1 MEAMKIKLGC
11 DPEVFLT
18 DAAGALVSSIG
29 KIGGSKQ
36 HPRQLPIG
44 PGYFVQEDNVALE
57 FNIPPAESKELF
69 VNYIK
74 NVKNYLGAYVT
85 ELGMKF
91 SAESAAH
98 FPVEQLQHPAAME
111 FGCDPDFNAWNG
123 GQANLKPMA
132 DDWRLR
138 SCGGHV
144 HVGYK
149 FATRREV
156 LRFIKMMD
164 LYLGVPS
171 VLMDNGEL
179 RKQLYGAAGAFR
191 FKPYGAEYRTLS
203 NFWIFKDE
211 LIEWVWNATEL
222 AMDAWQNKKDKQIV
236 SDDADNILLAVN
248 GNSKETA
255 QMLVNKY
262 NLPVVYA

>member
-1 MEAMKIKLGC
+1 MQIKLGC

-29 KIGGSKQ
+29 KIGGTKLQ
-36 HPRQLPIG
+36 PRQLPIG
-44 PGYFVQEDNVALE
+44 DGYCVQEDNVALE

-69 VNYIK
+69 VANIK
-74 NVKNYLGAYVT
+74 NIKNYLATYVT
-85 ELGMKF
+85 QLGMKF
-91 SAESAAH
+91 SDLSAAH
-98 FPVEQLQHPAAME
+98 FPVEQLEHPAAME
-111 FGCDPDFNAWNG
+111 FGCDPDFDAWRG
-123 GQANLKPMA
+123 GIPNTKPMA

-144 HVGYK
+144 HIGYK

-164 LYLGVPS
+164 LYAGVPS

-179 RKQLYGAAGAFR
+179 RKQLYGKAGAFR

-203 NFWIFKDE
+203 NFWIFRDD

-222 AMDAWQNKKDKQIV
+222 AMNAWQERKDQKIV
-236 SDDADNILLAVN
+236 TDDAENILAAINL
-248 GNSKETA
+248 NSKETA
-255 QMLVNKY
+255 KMLVDKY
-262 NLPVVYA
+262 NIPVVYA